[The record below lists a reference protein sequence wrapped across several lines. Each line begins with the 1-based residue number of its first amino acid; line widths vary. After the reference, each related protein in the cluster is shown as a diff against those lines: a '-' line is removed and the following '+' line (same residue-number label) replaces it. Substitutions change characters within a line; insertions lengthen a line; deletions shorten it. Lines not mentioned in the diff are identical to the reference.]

1 MQFNSSWQQLSGP
14 SSGASRVQSV
24 LFRVL
29 AVVAGLVMAAVS
41 LVAFA
46 VLAVVGIAVGAYFW
60 WKTRHVREQLRQAQQ
75 AQQAQWRDV
84 EAARSAA
91 EREDSTII
99 EGEVVSVEVS
109 DVDMQKRSH
118 AGR

>member
-1 MQFNSSWQQLSGP
+1 MQFNSSWQQLNGP
-14 SSGASRVQSV
+14 GGSGASRVQSA

-29 AVVAGLVMAAVS
+29 AILAGLVMAAVS

-60 WKTRHVREQLRQAQQ
+60 WKTRHVRAQLRQAQQ
-75 AQQAQWRDV
+75 TQWQDIQ
-84 EAARSAA
+84 AARGA
-91 EREDSTII
+91 EREDSPII

-109 DVDMQKRSH
+109 DVEVRRPDAER
-118 AGR
+118 

>member
-75 AQQAQWRDV
+75 AQWRDV